1 MRDYAKGD
9 WRLYYPAG
17 EVSDTDDAF
26 DDYTE
31 EKADVDEEDDLIKAL
46 KVAREKNIRN
56 SPPGIE
62 TSKLITDLSF
72 HQEADILAN
81 ISSVTAML

>member
-1 MRDYAKGD
+1 MRAYAKGD

-26 DDYTE
+26 DDDTE
-31 EKADVDEEDDLIKAL
+31 EKSDVDEEDDLTKAM
-46 KVAREKNIRN
+46 KVAREKKTRN

-62 TSKLITDLSF
+62 TS
-72 HQEADILAN
+72 ERAN
-81 ISSVTAML
+81 NRS